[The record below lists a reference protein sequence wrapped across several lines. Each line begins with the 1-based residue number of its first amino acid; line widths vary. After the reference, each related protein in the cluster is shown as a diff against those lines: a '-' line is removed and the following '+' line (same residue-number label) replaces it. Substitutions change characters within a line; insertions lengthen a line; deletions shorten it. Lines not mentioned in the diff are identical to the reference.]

1 MTPSTAVRPRLTD
14 AAQPSVAELVANEL
28 VESVY
33 QPLVDLYSD
42 EMVGYEA
49 LARGPV
55 GTRLERPIDLFSAA
69 RAANLQVEV
78 ELECQRAALEGAL
91 AVGMAPGQSLF
102 VNFEPRL
109 LTREMPDRIAELLRT
124 ALQHFSVFVE
134 FTERALTDRPA
145 ELLAIAQRLRQIG
158 VGIALD
164 DVGADPRSLA
174 LMPFLAPEVIKLDL
188 GLLQGNASRH
198 VAEVIHTVNAE
209 AERTGA
215 LVLAEGIETEEQ
227 RERALALGARYGQGW
242 LFAYP
247 GPLDRTAPAVANA
260 IPRPCRQSLS
270 FADTPFGVVSRQR
283 PVQRGDKRQL
293 LALSQQV
300 EAETRNLGPSA
311 VLLSGFQEAEFFSL
325 RTQARYSSL
334 SQDAALVG
342 ALGHGLPKHPALG
355 VRGIDLDQAD
365 PLRGEWDVAVIGS
378 HFAMAFVA
386 RDLGDTGP
394 DMRRRFDFA
403 VTYDR
408 DLAIE
413 AARTMMARIAAV

>member
-1 MTPSTAVRPRLTD
+1 
-14 AAQPSVAELVANEL
+14 
-28 VESVY
+28 
-33 QPLVDLYSD
+33 
-42 EMVGYEA
+42 
-49 LARGPV
+49 
-55 GTRLERPIDLFSAA
+55 
-69 RAANLQVEV
+69 
-78 ELECQRAALEGAL
+78 
-91 AVGMAPGQSLF
+91 
-102 VNFEPRL
+102 
-109 LTREMPDRIAELLRT
+109 
-124 ALQHFSVFVE
+124 
-134 FTERALTDRPA
+134 
-145 ELLAIAQRLRQIG
+145 
-158 VGIALD
+158 
-164 DVGADPRSLA
+164 
-174 LMPFLAPEVIKLDL
+174 MPFLAPEVIKLDL
-188 GLLQGNASRH
+188 SLLQGNASRH
-198 VAEVIHTVNAE
+198 VAEVVHAVNAE

-242 LFAYP
+242 LFACP
-247 GPLDRTAPAVANA
+247 GPLDRTAPAVADA
-260 IPRPCRQSLS
+260 IPRPCHQSLS
-270 FADTPFGVVSRQR
+270 FADTPFVVVSRQR
-283 PVQRGDKRQL
+283 PVQRGDKRLL

-334 SQDAALVG
+334 SQDAALIGV
-342 ALGHGLPKHPALG
+342 LGHGLPKHPALG